1 MNRKEFLRKSSVL
14 GLGAA
19 FFGSLLSSCS
29 KEYLTTLGD
38 FDVNFSGDV
47 LIIGAGS
54 AGLTAGHLLKQFGID
69 FQILEASGDFGGR
82 VKQIEGFADFPIDL
96 GAEWIHTDPGILARL
111 LNDPQVDANIDLITY
126 QPEEIYLW
134 KDNKLKRRNIYTHF
148 YSEYKFKRT
157 TWYSFFR
164 DYMVPGFAD
173 RIQYNNPVAEID
185 YTGPRVSVRTVNGDT
200 YTADK
205 VLVTVPLSILQQE
218 AITFIP
224 SLPTTKT
231 DAINAVEFP
240 DGIKIF
246 VAFEEQFYPDM
257 VYVGGLSDILAS
269 NDKTIYD
276 AAFRKDA
283 EQPVL
288 GLFTAGE
295 TATPYTSLGSD
306 EAIINYYMDELDTI
320 FDGQASRY
328 YQRHVVQNWSAEPFI
343 QGSYS
348 FHGSGY
354 LDTISTLLEPLE
366 QKVYFAGEAMNEDGN
381 TSTVHGAGESSF
393 QVVKRMLQAG

>member
-1 MNRKEFLRKSSVL
+1 MNRKEFLRQSSVL

-19 FFGSLLSSCS
+19 FFGSLLSGCS

-54 AGLTAGHLLKQFGID
+54 AGLTAGHLLRQFGID

-96 GAEWIHTDPGILARL
+96 GAEWIHSDPGILARL
-111 LNDPQVDANIDLITY
+111 LNDPQTNANIDLITY
-126 QPEEIYLW
+126 QPQEIYLW
-134 KDNKLKRRNIYTHF
+134 KDEELKRRNIYSHF
-148 YSEYKFKRT
+148 YSEYKFKST

-164 DYMVPGFAD
+164 DYMVPGIAD
-173 RIQYNNPVAEID
+173 RIQYNTPVTEID
-185 YTGPRVSVRTVNGDT
+185 YTGERVSVKTADGST

-205 VLVTVPLSILQQE
+205 IIVTVPVSILQQE
-218 AITFIP
+218 VINFVP
-224 SLPTTKT
+224 GLPTSKT
-231 DAINAVEFP
+231 DALDSIDFP

-246 VAFEEQFYPDM
+246 VAFEKRFYPDM
-257 VYVGGLSDILAS
+257 VFVGGLADVLSGD
-269 NDKTIYD
+269 DKTIYD

-283 EQPVL
+283 TQPVL
-288 GLFTAGE
+288 GLFTVGD
-295 TATPYTSLGSD
+295 TATEYTSLGSD
-306 EAIINYYMDELDTI
+306 DAIIEYFMDELDTI

-343 QGSYS
+343 RGSYS
-348 FHGSGY
+348 HHNGNY
-354 LDTISTLLEPLE
+354 DDTIAALLEPLE
-366 QKVYFAGEAMNEDGN
+366 QKVFFAGEAMNEDGN
-381 TSTVHGAGESSF
+381 TSTVHGAGESAF
-393 QVVKRMLQAG
+393 QTVKRMLQES